1 MNKAS
6 QKIFTVS
13 NLISIFR
20 ALLGIPIFLLLE
32 NFDNDL
38 SVRTYLILLILF
50 AFVTDI
56 TDGYIARKRNEIT
69 ETGKFIDPL
78 ADKILVAIII
88 IKLYLIGEIPAFYFW
103 IILLRDLIIFIGGII
118 VSKIINRVLPSN
130 LLGKITV
137 LSIGIFLIITIF
149 NTQNS
154 GTIYFIF
161 MYLSVL
167 LSIASMVGYG
177 IRAVESIKWYKKNE
191 NI

>member
-38 SVRTYLILLILF
+38 SVRIYLILLILF

-88 IKLYLIGEIPAFYFW
+88 IKLYLIGEIPDFYFW

-149 NTQNS
+149 NTQNN